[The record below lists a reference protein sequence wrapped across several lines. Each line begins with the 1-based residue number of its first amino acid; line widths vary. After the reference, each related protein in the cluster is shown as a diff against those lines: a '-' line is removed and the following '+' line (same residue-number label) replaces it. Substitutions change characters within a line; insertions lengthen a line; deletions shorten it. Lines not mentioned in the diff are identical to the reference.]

1 MSERLTQAAYAC
13 NGQAVTQAQF
23 YAVACDPGR
32 HVVVEAC
39 AGAGKTWMLVS
50 RMLRALLEGAQP
62 HEILAITFTK
72 KAAGEMRARLLQWLE
87 EFSRADD
94 AQLRQALAQ
103 RGVGAAA
110 TPEDLA
116 RLRGLH
122 RQLLT
127 SGRPVQVRTF
137 HSWFASIAASA
148 PLGELAALG
157 LPARYTLLEDDK
169 PAIDQVWGRFHAR
182 VAADASARADYVALV
197 QTHGRSNARKALESA
212 LAKRV
217 ELAMADAAGVLAG
230 SVATAAAQFP
240 EFAAWEQPLDCLQ
253 AAAATE
259 PLWAAAKVLCAATQ
273 QTFVKAA
280 GKLEQALTNGDTEG
294 LFGALLTDKGEAR
307 KFNDT
312 LTGIEQVRQ
321 AQDLLL
327 RVRVAQSQHDA
338 WVHQQRLTRLSR
350 GLLQDYAAL
359 KRERGWLDMND
370 LEQLALHLMSDP
382 VLSGWVQ
389 EKLDA
394 RVAHVLID
402 EFQDTSPLQWQALQ
416 SWLAAYSGAGYSPG
430 VFIVGDPKQSIYRFR
445 RAEPQVFQAA
455 IAFVQGQLQGS
466 VLRCDH
472 TRRNAP
478 AVLDCVNRTLVA
490 AQDAGRFEGFR
501 PHTTESHVAGQVLSL
516 PPIARDARDAG
527 GAPDLRTAGG
537 SAEPAWRDSLQSP
550 RFEAE
555 ENRKVLECTQA
566 ARWIAAALQDP
577 ARGFKPQDVMV
588 LSRKR
593 ALLGPMQQALAG
605 LGVPAE
611 QVEKRELA
619 EVPEVQ
625 DLLALVDAL
634 VSPGHDLSLAQA
646 LKSPVFGLDDATLVP
661 FARYVRAQRDA
672 ASSRGQAAGGWLHT
686 LQSLGD
692 QPPADL
698 QIFVPIA
705 ARLTRWQTLLHTLP
719 PHDALSQIF
728 DEGDVLTQYARA
740 VPPGRCAGVLAH
752 VRGLLLAALQVDA
765 GRFANAY
772 ALVRALRAG
781 GFPAPVLAAEGAV
794 RLLTVHGA
802 KGLEAPLV
810 VLLDTDSE
818 APRADSMGT
827 LVQWPGQ
834 AAHPTRFVFLA
845 SGARP
850 PPCAV
855 QAVAEDRQAQARE
868 ELNALYVALTRAE
881 STVLVSSAVPRAAN
895 PLSWWSLLKAPELDQ
910 AAPDTTAAGPLSAAV
925 SAGAAAA
932 LTVELL
938 QVQRAERAGLP
949 PCASPAPAQPDT
961 TPASLTGQAMHR
973 LLERLPP
980 AHAAQAAPWHA
991 TDLAAVTAEFAL
1003 DAAQCDAAH
1012 AMALAILRGQ
1022 GAWCFDP
1029 QALSWAGNEVGIQVG
1044 GRSLR
1049 IDRLVQRR
1057 DSAHWWVLDYKSS
1070 AAPQQ
1075 DAELLAQLRSY
1086 RDAVARAYPQAT
1098 VRAAFLTPQGACIE
1112 PFTDPT

>member
-1 MSERLTQAAYAC
+1 
-13 NGQAVTQAQF
+13 
-23 YAVACDPGR
+23 VACDPGR

-94 AQLRQALAQ
+94 ATLRMALAQ
-103 RGVGAAA
+103 RGVGTTA
-110 TPEDLA
+110 TPDDLA

-122 RQLLT
+122 RQLLA

-169 PAIDQVWGRFHAR
+169 PAIEQVWSRFYAR
-182 VAADASARADYVALV
+182 VAADAPARADYVALV
-197 QTHGRSNARKALESA
+197 QTHGRSNTRKALESA

-217 ELAMADAAGVLAG
+217 ELALADAAGVLAG

-240 EFAAWEQPLDCLQ
+240 DFAAWEQPLNCLQ
-253 AAAATE
+253 AADATE
-259 PLWAAAKVLCAATQ
+259 QLWAAAKVLGAATQ
-273 QTFVKAA
+273 KTLVDAA
-280 GKLEQALTNGDTEG
+280 GKLEKALTDGDTEG
-294 LFGALLTDKGEAR
+294 LFAALLTDKYEAR
-307 KFNDT
+307 KFKDT
-312 LTGIEQVRQ
+312 LPGIEQVRQ

-327 RVRVAQSQHDA
+327 RVRVAQSQQDA
-338 WVHQQRLTRLSR
+338 WEHQQRLTRLSR

-402 EFQDTSPLQWQALQ
+402 EFQDTSPLQWQALK

-455 IAFVQGQLQGS
+455 IAFVQEQLGGA

-478 AVLDCVNRTLVA
+478 AVLDCVNRTFVA
-490 AQDAGRFEGFR
+490 AQETGQFEGFR
-501 PHTTESHVAGQVLSL
+501 AHTTESQSAGQVLAL
-516 PPIARDARDAG
+516 PPIPRDSRDSRA
-527 GAPDLRTAGG
+527 ADAQAT
-537 SAEPAWRDSLQSP
+537 PAWRDSLHSP
-550 RFEAE
+550 RYEAE
-555 ENRKVLECTQA
+555 ENRKVLECAQA
-566 ARWIAAALQDP
+566 ASWIAAALQDP
-577 ARGFKPQDVMV
+577 ARGLKPQDVMV

-646 LKSPVFGLDDATLVP
+646 LKSPVFGVDDADLVAL
-661 FARYVRAQRDA
+661 ARYVRAQRDA
-672 ASSRGQAAGGWLHT
+672 ASAQGLSAPGWLQT
-686 LQSLGD
+686 LQSLGP
-692 QPPADL
+692 QPPAAL
-698 QIFVPIA
+698 QLFVPIA
-705 ARLTRWQTLLHTLP
+705 AQLTRWQTLLRTLP
-719 PHDALSQIF
+719 PHDALSQMF
-728 DEGDVLTQYARA
+728 DEGDVLARYAQA

-752 VRGLLLAALQVDA
+752 LRALLLAALQVDA

-781 GFPAPVLAAEGAV
+781 GFPAPMVAAEGAV

-818 APRADSMGT
+818 SPRADSMGT

-834 AAHPTRFVFLA
+834 ASHPTRFVFLA

-850 PPCAV
+850 PPCAA

-881 STVLVSSAVPRAAN
+881 STVLISSAVPRNAN
-895 PLSWWSLLKAPELDQ
+895 PLSWWALLKALEMVGELVYAQ
-910 AAPDTTAAGPLSAAV
+910 PTASPDRDTAAV
-925 SAGAAAA
+925 
-932 LTVELL
+932 TVELPL
-938 QVQRAERAGLP
+938 VQRMDRSIPPPATSLAPSPPPAE
-949 PCASPAPAQPDT
+949 S

-980 AHAAQAAPWHA
+980 AHAAQASPWRA
-991 TDLAAVTAEFAL
+991 GDLAAVTAEVGL
-1003 DAAQCDAAH
+1003 DAAQCEAAH
-1012 AMALAILRGQ
+1012 AMALGILRGQ

-1029 QALSWAGNEVGIQVG
+1029 AALSWAGNEVGIQVG

-1049 IDRLVQRR
+1049 IDRLVQLR

-1070 AAPQQ
+1070 TAPEQ

-1112 PFTDPT
+1112 PLIDSR

>member
-1 MSERLTQAAYAC
+1 MSAAHTPAAYAC
-13 NGQAVTQAQF
+13 NGEAVSQAQF
-23 YAVACDPGR
+23 YAVACDPRR

-103 RGVGAAA
+103 RGVGATA
-110 TPEDLA
+110 TADDLS

-122 RQLLT
+122 RQLLA

-169 PAIDQVWGRFHAR
+169 LAIDQVWSRFYAR
-182 VAADASARADYVALV
+182 VAADAPARADYVALV
-197 QTHGRSNARKALESA
+197 QTHGRSNTRKALESA

-217 ELAMADAAGVLAG
+217 ELALADAAGVLAG

-240 EFAAWEQPLDCLQ
+240 EFAAWEQPLDCLR
-253 AAAATE
+253 AADATGQ
-259 PLWAAAKVLCAATQ
+259 LWAAAKVLGAATQ
-273 QTFVKAA
+273 QICLKAA
-280 GKLEQALTNGDTEG
+280 GKLEKALTGGDTEG
-294 LFGALLTDKGEAR
+294 LFGALLTDKYEAR
-307 KFNDT
+307 RFNDT
-312 LTGIEQVRQ
+312 QPGIEHVRQ

-338 WVHQQRLTRLSR
+338 WEHQQRLTRLSR

-402 EFQDTSPLQWQALQ
+402 EFQDTSPLQWQALK

-455 IAFVQGQLQGS
+455 IAFVQEQLGGA

-478 AVLDCVNRTLVA
+478 AVLDCVNRTFVA
-490 AQDAGRFEGFR
+490 AQEAGQFEGFR
-501 PHTTESHVAGQVLSL
+501 PHTTESQSAGQVLAL
-516 PPIARDARDAG
+516 PPVPRDSRDSRDSRA
-527 GAPDLRTAGG
+527 ADAQAT
-537 SAEPAWRDSLQSP
+537 PAWRDSLHSP
-550 RFEAE
+550 RYQAE
-555 ENRKVLECTQA
+555 EDRKVLECAQA

-577 ARGFKPQDVMV
+577 ARGLKPQDVMV
-588 LSRKR
+588 LARKR

-646 LKSPVFGLDDATLVP
+646 LKSPVFGVDDADLVAL
-661 FARYVRAQRDA
+661 ARHVRAQRDA
-672 ASSRGQAAGGWLHT
+672 ASAQKLAAPGWLQT
-686 LQSLGD
+686 LQSLGP

-698 QIFVPIA
+698 QLFVPIA
-705 ARLTRWQTLLHTLP
+705 AQLARWQALLLALP

-728 DEGDVLTQYARA
+728 DEGDVLTRYAQA
-740 VPPGRCAGVLAH
+740 VPPERCAGVLAH
-752 VRGLLLAALQVDA
+752 LRALLLAALQVDA

-781 GFPAPVLAAEGAV
+781 GFPAPVVAAEGAV

-802 KGLEAPLV
+802 KGLEASLV

-818 APRADSMGT
+818 SPRADSMGT

-845 SGARP
+845 SAARP
-850 PPCAV
+850 PPCAE

-881 STVLVSSAVPRAAN
+881 STVVMSSAVPRTAN
-895 PLSWWSLLKAPELDQ
+895 PLSWWALLKAAELVEASVDAQ
-910 AAPDTTAAGPLSAAV
+910 PAASPGREAAAGA
-925 SAGAAAA
+925 
-932 LTVELL
+932 VELRL
-938 QVQRAERAGLP
+938 VQRLDRPSPPPPAASLAPLP
-949 PCASPAPAQPDT
+949 PDS

-973 LLERLPP
+973 LLERLL
-980 AHAAQAAPWHA
+980 AARSVHTSSPWSAA
-991 TDLAAVTAEFAL
+991 DLAAVTIEFGL

-1012 AMALAILRGQ
+1012 AMALGILRGQ

-1029 QALSWAGNEVGIQVG
+1029 EALSWAGNEVGIQVG

-1070 AAPQQ
+1070 AAPEQ
-1075 DAELLAQLRSY
+1075 DAELLDQLRSY

-1098 VRAAFLTPQGACIE
+1098 VRAAFLTPQGVCIE
-1112 PFTDPT
+1112 PLTDSR

>member
-1 MSERLTQAAYAC
+1 MSAAPTPAAYAC
-13 NGQAVTQAQF
+13 NGQAVSQAQF
-23 YAVACDPGR
+23 YAVACDPAR

-94 AQLRQALAQ
+94 ATLREALAQ
-103 RGVGAAA
+103 RGVDAETTAD
-110 TPEDLA
+110 DLA

-122 RQLLT
+122 RQLLA
-127 SGRPVQVRTF
+127 SGRTVQVRTF

-157 LPARYTLLEDDK
+157 LPTRYTLLEDDK
-169 PAIDQVWGRFHAR
+169 PAIEQVWSRFHAR
-182 VAADASARADYVALV
+182 VVADAQARADYVALA
-197 QTHGRSNARKALESA
+197 QTHGRSNARKALEGA

-217 ELAMADAAGVLAG
+217 ELALADAAGVLAG
-230 SVATAAAQFP
+230 SVTTAAAQFP
-240 EFAAWEQPLDCLQ
+240 EFGAWEQPLECLQ
-253 AAAATE
+253 AADATDQ
-259 PLWAAAKVLCAATQ
+259 LWAAAKVLGAAKQ
-273 QTFVKAA
+273 KTFVEAA
-280 GKLEQALTNGDTEG
+280 GKLEKALTDGDTEG

-307 KFNDT
+307 KLNDT
-312 LTGIEQVRQ
+312 LPGIEVVRR
-321 AQDLLL
+321 AQDLLM

-338 WVHQQRLTRLSR
+338 WAHQQRLTRLSR

-359 KRERGWLDMND
+359 KRERGWMDMND

-455 IAFVQGQLQGS
+455 IAFVQEQLGGA

-478 AVLDCVNRTLVA
+478 AVLACVNRTFVA
-490 AQDAGRFEGFR
+490 AQAAGQFEGFR
-501 PHTTESHVAGQVLSL
+501 PHTTESHAAGQVLAL
-516 PPIARDARDAG
+516 PAIARDPRVAG
-527 GAPDLRTAGG
+527 AQEA
-537 SAEPAWRDSLQSP
+537 PAWRDSLQTP
-550 RFEAE
+550 RYEAE
-555 ENRKVLECTQA
+555 ENRKVLECAQA

-577 ARGFKPQDVMV
+577 ARDLKPQDVMV

-593 ALLGPMQQALAG
+593 ALLGPMQQALSG

-646 LKSPVFGLDDATLVP
+646 LKSPVFGVGDADLVAL
-661 FARYVRAQRDA
+661 ARYVRAQRDA
-672 ASSRGQAAGGWLHT
+672 ASAQGLSAPGWLHT
-686 LQSLGD
+686 LQSLGP
-692 QPPADL
+692 QPPEGV

-728 DEGDVLTQYARA
+728 DEGDVLVRYAQA
-740 VPPGRCAGVLAH
+740 VPPGRCDGVLAH
-752 VRGLLLAALQVDA
+752 LRALLLAALQMDA

-781 GFPAPVLAAEGAV
+781 GFPAPMVAAEGAV

-818 APRADSMGT
+818 APRAESMGT

-834 AAHPTRFVFLA
+834 SAHPTRFVFLA

-850 PPCAV
+850 PPCAA

-881 STVLVSSAVPRAAN
+881 STVLISSAAPRSAN

-910 AAPDTTAAGPLSAAV
+910 VVSDAPAAGAQSVAAPAGGTV
-925 SAGAAAA
+925 A
-932 LTVELL
+932 LTVELP
-938 QVQRAERAGLP
+938 QGQRLGRVGLP
-949 PCASPAPAQPDT
+949 SEASQDPALPEA

-980 AHAAQAAPWHA
+980 VHSAQTSPWSAA
-991 TDLAAVTAEFAL
+991 DLAAVTTEFGL
-1003 DAAQCDAAH
+1003 DAAQCEAAH
-1012 AMALAILRGQ
+1012 AMALGILRGQ

-1029 QALSWAGNEVGIQVG
+1029 QALSWASNEVSIQVG

-1049 IDRLVQRR
+1049 IDRLVQQR

-1070 AAPQQ
+1070 AAPEQ

-1112 PFTDPT
+1112 PFTDSR